1 MHLVVVLTTST
12 LWLYTAA
19 RFVALLPLSLGL
31 RVAIALAFLLV
42 AEYHTILNFAFGS
55 FAAVELPRGV
65 LIVIAWLFGTFFLL
79 ALLLIV
85 RDLAGTLVFLF
96 ARNAGR
102 FWFTAPGVT
111 LGVAAIAAILGA
123 YGVWQGVKVPAVK
136 TIAVTPTQLPPAFDG
151 YRIVQLTDLHANGLL
166 PASWVE
172 AVVQKA
178 NALEPDLIVITGD
191 LQDGLPD
198 ARAKDVRPLERL
210 RARDGVL
217 SIPGNHEYY
226 TDYRRWMA
234 IFQTLGLHM
243 LVNQHVLIRRG
254 DEALAIAG
262 ITDRQAGSF
271 GQPVPDLKAALAGI
285 PAGVPTVLLSHRPG
299 NARTSA
305 AAGVALQLSG
315 HTHGGQMPGLHLVAD
330 HFNNGFVSGLYWAG
344 AMPLYVSNGTGLWN
358 GFALRIGRP
367 SEITEIVLHAPAG
380 ATRRHLSAEEPSSP
394 A

>member
-1 MHLVVVLTTST
+1 MHSIVVLTTGT

-31 RVAIALAFLLV
+31 RIAIAAAFLLV
-42 AEYHTILNFAFGS
+42 AEYHSILNFAFGS

-85 RDLAGTLVFLF
+85 RDLAGIVVFVF
-96 ARNAGR
+96 AHSAGR
-102 FWFTAPGVT
+102 SWFTAPGVT
-111 LGVAAIAAILGA
+111 LGVGALAALLGT

-136 TIAVTPTQLPPAFDG
+136 TIAVTPAHLPPAFDG

-172 AVVQKA
+172 AVVRKA

-198 ARAKDVRPLERL
+198 TRAKDVQPLARL
-210 RARDGVL
+210 QARDGVL

-234 IFQTLGLHM
+234 IFQDLGLHM
-243 LVNQHVLIRRG
+243 LANQHVLIRRG

-262 ITDRQAGSF
+262 ITDRQAGTF

-285 PAGVPTVLLSHRPG
+285 PAGVPIVLLSHRPD
-299 NARTSA
+299 NAHTSA

-315 HTHGGQMPGLHLVAD
+315 HTHGGQVLGLHYIPKR
-330 HFNNGFVSGLYWAG
+330 FNQGFVSGLYAVG
-344 AMPLYVSNGTGLWN
+344 AMVLYVSNGTGLWN

-367 SEITEIVLHAPAG
+367 SEITEIVLHAPSG
-380 ATRRHLSAEEPSSP
+380 AAQPESQR
-394 A
+394 

>member
-1 MHLVVVLTTST
+1 MHFIVVLTTGT

-31 RVAIALAFLLV
+31 RVAIGLAFLLI
-42 AEYHTILNFAFGS
+42 AEYHSIFNFAFGS

-65 LIVIAWLFGTFFLL
+65 LIVIGWLFGTFFLL

-85 RDLAGTLVFLF
+85 RDLAGILVFLV
-96 ARNAGR
+96 ARSAGR

-111 LGVAAIAAILGA
+111 LGVGALAALLGT
-123 YGVWQGVKVPAVK
+123 YGVWQGVKVPAIK
-136 TIAVTPTQLPPAFDG
+136 TITVTLAHLPPAFDG

-178 NALEPDLIVITGD
+178 NALQPDLIVITGD
-191 LQDGLPD
+191 LQDGEPD
-198 ARAKDVRPLERL
+198 TRAKDVRPLQGL
-210 RARDGVL
+210 QARDGVL

-234 IFQTLGLHM
+234 IFQDLGLHM
-243 LVNQHVLIRRG
+243 LVNAHVLIRRG
-254 DEALAIAG
+254 DEMLAIAG
-262 ITDRQAGSF
+262 ITDQQAGRF
-271 GQPVPDLKAALAGI
+271 GQPVPDLQAALSGI
-285 PAGVPTVLLSHRPG
+285 PAGVPTILLSHRPG

-315 HTHGGQMPGLHLVAD
+315 HTHGGQVLGLHYLPQR
-330 HFNNGFVSGLYWAG
+330 FNQGFISGLYAVG
-344 AMPLYVSNGTGLWN
+344 AMALYVSNGTGLWN
-358 GFALRIGRP
+358 GFAVRIGRP
-367 SEITEIVLHAPAG
+367 SEITEIVLRAPSG
-380 ATRRHLSAEEPSSP
+380 AARPMDQR
-394 A
+394 